1 MYTLVRRYIKTSLL
15 FFLVGLALGVWI
27 MWKGYWGDPAG
38 MSVVISAHTH
48 VILIGFIITLIMGIA
63 YWMFP
68 RPAREDYRYS
78 PNMAEV
84 NYWLVTGGT
93 VVRLYGEMWQYASD
107 GAHGIIWAAIG
118 AGAQTLAGVVFA
130 WNIWSRVRPIGSDK
144 REAKGERF

>member
-1 MYTLVRRYIKTSLL
+1 MYSLVRRYIKTSLV
-15 FFLVGLALGVWI
+15 FLLIGLALGLWI
-27 MWKGYWGDPAG
+27 MWKGYWGDPSG
-38 MSVVISAHTH
+38 MSIVISAHTH

-93 VVRLYGEMWQYASD
+93 VVRLFGELWQYASG
-107 GAHGIIWAAIG
+107 GANGMLWAAIG
-118 AGAQTLAGVVFA
+118 AGAQTLAGAVFA

>member
-1 MYTLVRRYIKTSLL
+1 MYTLVRRYIKTSLA
-15 FFLVGLALGVWI
+15 FFLTGLALGVWI
-27 MWKGYWGDPAG
+27 MWMSYWGGSPG
-38 MSVVISAHTH
+38 MSIVISAHTH
-48 VILIGFIITLIMGIA
+48 VILIGFIIMLIMGVS

-78 PNMAEV
+78 PNLAEI

-93 VVRLYGEMWQYASD
+93 VVRLAGEVWQYATLGQN
-107 GAHGIIWAAIG
+107 GAMMAALG
-118 AGAQTLAGVVFA
+118 AGAQTVAGVVFA